1 MSGLVFFD
9 DEANNEVIQEWMSN
23 DTAALTASSNAVDI
37 FEATDVSSSKGGL
50 GFSNDKG
57 NNNQGV
63 LKDNNRNT
71 DNKKIA
77 QKNKLSRKL
86 GSDGDYEM
94 HGTVGDYA
102 EESRTSFKSKGEKEA
117 EKLRNKQEAKQQNKK
132 VKTNHNPAASA
143 ASIDNNSAAS
153 KGIESSEK
161 KPSSSG
167 SSELSAGMDTTA
179 VADAEKRVNS
189 RIRKRTKTRSKQKN
203 IRKDNRSDVHK
214 PAHLVVTN
222 KDYQGRP
229 LTDKTKSI
237 LGV

>member
-37 FEATDVSSSKGGL
+37 FEATDASSSKGGL

-132 VKTNHNPAASA
+132 VKTNHPAAS
-143 ASIDNNSAAS
+143 ASIDNN
-153 KGIESSEK
+153 
-161 KPSSSG
+161 
-167 SSELSAGMDTTA
+167 LSL
-179 VADAEKRVNS
+179 
-189 RIRKRTKTRSKQKN
+189 IH
-203 IRKDNRSDVHK
+203 I
-214 PAHLVVTN
+214 
-222 KDYQGRP
+222 
-229 LTDKTKSI
+229 
-237 LGV
+237 